1 MKPLISSSED
11 KMKKISVV
19 IPVYNVEK
27 YLSECLDSVVNQTY
41 KNLQIILVD
50 DGSTDF
56 SGKICDVYAEKDN
69 RITVV
74 HQKNAGAGAAKNTG
88 LELIDGDYFSIID
101 SDDYIE
107 LDMYEKMVN
116 SLEKYNADIVQCL
129 FKDVFVNDSFDR
141 KYKLKGNYPKVL
153 TSKRFLKEY
162 LYDWKYAIFWN
173 KLFKSSLLKEIRFPV
188 GRKIDDEFF
197 TYKLVCN
204 AKKVVNIDNILH
216 NYRMR
221 KTSVMNENDTDR
233 LIYDR
238 IDCFVERYDYIRKKY
253 PSLDKKYLTKL
264 YDSLLYYKT
273 QVNNTEKLEKYIS
286 KIQKPKINKIGKIN
300 EIMRYKKLLDDSY
313 DQSNKI
319 KYE

>member
-1 MKPLISSSED
+1 MKT
-11 KMKKISVV
+11 ISVV

-50 DGSTDF
+50 DGSTDS
-56 SGKICDVYAEKDN
+56 SGKICDEYAEKDN

-116 SLEKYNADIVQCL
+116 SLEKYNSDIAQCL
-129 FKDVFVNDSFDR
+129 FRNVFVNDSFDR
-141 KYKLKGNYPKVL
+141 KYKIKGNYPKIL
-153 TSKRFLKEY
+153 TSKKFLSEL
-162 LYDWKYAIFWN
+162 LYDWKYAIFAN
-173 KLFKSSLLKEIRFPV
+173 KVFKTSLLKDIRFPV

-197 TYKLVCN
+197 TYKLICN
-204 AKKVVNIDNILH
+204 SKKIVNIEDVLYS
-216 NYRMR
+216 YRMR
-221 KTSVMNENDTDR
+221 KTSVMNENDSDR

-238 IDCFVERYDYIRKKY
+238 IDCFVERYNYIKKVY
-253 PSLDKKYLTKL
+253 PSLERKYLLKL
-264 YDSLLYYKT
+264 YDGLLYFKT
-273 QVNNTEKLEKYIS
+273 QLNNTEKIESIIS
-286 KIQKPKINKIGKIN
+286 KIETPKITKV
-300 EIMRYKKLLDDSY
+300 EQFLEVMRFKKLVNDFDDESK
-313 DQSNKI
+313 STKF
-319 KYE
+319 E

>member
-1 MKPLISSSED
+1 
-11 KMKKISVV
+11 MKKISVV

-88 LELIDGDYFSIID
+88 LDLVKGEYFSIID

-116 SLEKYNADIVQCL
+116 SLEKYNVDIVQCL
-129 FKDVFVNDSFDR
+129 FRNVFVNDSFDR
-141 KYKLKGNYPKVL
+141 KYKIKRNYPKVL

-204 AKKVVNIDNILH
+204 AKKVVNIDNILY

-233 LIYDR
+233 FIYDR

-286 KIQKPKINKIGKIN
+286 KIQKPKINKIDKIN

>member
-1 MKPLISSSED
+1 MKNI
-11 KMKKISVV
+11 KANISVI
-19 IPVYNVEK
+19 IPVYNVKK

-56 SGKICDVYAEKDN
+56 SGKICDEYANNDN
-69 RITVV
+69 RIIVV

-129 FKDVFVNDSFDR
+129 FRNVYVNDSFDR
-141 KYKLKGNYPKVL
+141 KYKIKGNYPKVL
-153 TSKRFLKEY
+153 TPKNFLKEY
-162 LYDWKYAIFWN
+162 LYDWKYAIFAN
-173 KLFKSSLLKEIRFPV
+173 KVFKSSLLKDIRFPV

-204 AKKVVNIDNILH
+204 AKKVVNIDNILY

-286 KIQKPKINKIGKIN
+286 KIQKPKINKIDKIN

>member
-1 MKPLISSSED
+1 MLGEKSMKNI
-11 KMKKISVV
+11 KANISVI

-56 SGKICDVYAEKDN
+56 SGKICDEYAEKDN

-88 LELIDGDYFSIID
+88 LELIDGEYFSIID

-116 SLEKYNADIVQCL
+116 SLEKYNVDIVQCL
-129 FKDVFVNDSFDR
+129 FRNVFVNDSFDR
-141 KYKLKGNYPKVL
+141 KYKIKSNYPKVL

-162 LYDWKYAIFWN
+162 LYDWKYAIFAN
-173 KLFKSSLLKEIRFPV
+173 KVFKSSLLKDIRFPV

-204 AKKVVNIDNILH
+204 AKKVVNIDNILY

-238 IDCFVERYDYIRKKY
+238 IDCFIERYNYVSDIY
-253 PSLDKKYLTKL
+253 PSLKKKYNLKL
-264 YDSLLYYKT
+264 YDDLLYFKDSA
-273 QVNNTEKLEKYIS
+273 NDN
-286 KIQKPKINKIGKIN
+286 GKILSLIN
-300 EIMRYKKLLDDSY
+300 NFSRKKFNGFDKLYQKIMNNKLVFEELNK
-313 DQSNKI
+313 SNKC
-319 KYE
+319 EFE

>member
-1 MKPLISSSED
+1 MKI
-11 KMKKISVV
+11 ISVI

-27 YLSECLDSVVNQTY
+27 YLSECLDSVINQTY
-41 KNLQIILVD
+41 KNLQIIIVD

-129 FKDVFVNDSFDR
+129 FRNVFVNDSFDR
-141 KYKLKGNYPKVL
+141 KYKIKGNYPKVL
-153 TSKRFLKEY
+153 TSKSFLKEY

-197 TYKLVCN
+197 TYKLVCS
-204 AKKVVNIDNILH
+204 AKKVVNIDDILY

-221 KTSVMNENDTDR
+221 KTSVMNENDSDR

-238 IDCFVERYDYIRKKY
+238 IDCFIERYNYISNVY
-253 PSLDKKYLTKL
+253 PSLKKNYILKL
-264 YDSLLYYKT
+264 YDDLIYFKDS
-273 QVNNTEKLEKYIS
+273 VRDN
-286 KIQKPKINKIGKIN
+286 GKILALLSDFPRVKYGVFDKLYQKKMN
-300 EIMRYKKLLDDSY
+300 KKLVFEELDKC
-313 DQSNKI
+313 NKC
-319 KYE
+319 EFE

>member
-1 MKPLISSSED
+1 MKNI
-11 KMKKISVV
+11 KANISVI

-27 YLSECLDSVVNQTY
+27 YLLECLDSVINQTY

-50 DGSTDF
+50 DGSTDS

-129 FKDVFVNDSFDR
+129 FRNVYVNDSFDR
-141 KYKLKGNYPKVL
+141 KYKIKGNYPKVL
-153 TSKRFLKEY
+153 TSKSFLKEY
-162 LYDWKYAIFWN
+162 LYDWKYAIFAN
-173 KLFKSSLLKEIRFPV
+173 KVFKSSLLKEIRFPV

-204 AKKVVNIDNILH
+204 AKKVVNIDNILY

-238 IDCFVERYDYIRKKY
+238 IDCFIERYNYVSDIY
-253 PSLDKKYLTKL
+253 PSLKKKYNLKL
-264 YDSLLYYKT
+264 YDDLLYFKDSAKD
-273 QVNNTEKLEKYIS
+273 N
-286 KIQKPKINKIGKIN
+286 GKILSLIN
-300 EIMRYKKLLDDSY
+300 NFSRKKSNGFDKLYQKIMNNKLVFEELNK
-313 DQSNKI
+313 SNKC
-319 KYE
+319 EFE

>member
-1 MKPLISSSED
+1 MKT
-11 KMKKISVV
+11 ISVV

-27 YLSECLDSVVNQTY
+27 YLSECLDSVINQTY

-50 DGSTDF
+50 DGSTDS
-56 SGKICDVYAEKDN
+56 SGKICDEYAEKDA

-74 HQKNAGAGAAKNTG
+74 HQSNAGAGAAKNTG
-88 LELIDGDYFSIID
+88 LDLVKGEYFSIID

-129 FKDVFVNDSFDR
+129 FRNVYVNDSFDR
-141 KYKLKGNYPKVL
+141 KYKIKGNYPKVL
-153 TSKRFLKEY
+153 TSKSFLKEY

-204 AKKVVNIDNILH
+204 AKKVVNIDNILY

-221 KTSVMNENDTDR
+221 KTSVMNENNSDR

-238 IDCFVERYDYIRKKY
+238 IDCFIERYNYISNVY
-253 PSLDKKYLTKL
+253 PSLKKNYNLKL
-264 YDSLLYYKT
+264 YDDLLYFKDSAKD
-273 QVNNTEKLEKYIS
+273 N
-286 KIQKPKINKIGKIN
+286 GKILSLIN
-300 EIMRYKKLLDDSY
+300 NFSRKKSNGFDKLYQKKMNKKLVFEELDK
-313 DQSNKI
+313 SNKC
-319 KYE
+319 EFE

>member
-1 MKPLISSSED
+1 
-11 KMKKISVV
+11 MKKISVV

-41 KNLQIILVD
+41 KNLKIILVD

-88 LELIDGDYFSIID
+88 LELIEGDYFSIID

-129 FKDVFVNDSFDR
+129 FRNVFVNDSFDR
-141 KYKLKGNYPKVL
+141 KYKIKGSYPKVL

-162 LYDWKYAIFWN
+162 LYDWKYAIFAN
-173 KLFKSSLLKEIRFPV
+173 KVFKSSLLKDIRFPV

-204 AKKVVNIDNILH
+204 AKKVVNIDNILY

-221 KTSVMNENDTDR
+221 KTSVMNENNSDR

-238 IDCFVERYDYIRKKY
+238 IDCFIERYNYVSDIY
-253 PSLDKKYLTKL
+253 PSLKKKYNLKL
-264 YDSLLYYKT
+264 YDDLLYFKDSAKD
-273 QVNNTEKLEKYIS
+273 N
-286 KIQKPKINKIGKIN
+286 GKILSLIDN
-300 EIMRYKKLLDDSY
+300 FSRKKSNGFDKLYQKIMNNKLVFEELNK
-313 DQSNKI
+313 SNKC
-319 KYE
+319 EFE

>member
-1 MKPLISSSED
+1 
-11 KMKKISVV
+11 MKKISVV

-129 FKDVFVNDSFDR
+129 FRNVYVNDSFDR
-141 KYKLKGNYPKVL
+141 KYKIKGNYPKLL
-153 TSKRFLKEY
+153 TSKSFLKEY
-162 LYDWKYAIFWN
+162 LYDWKYAIFAN
-173 KLFKSSLLKEIRFPV
+173 KVFKSSLLKEIRFPV

-204 AKKVVNIDNILH
+204 AKKVVNIDNILY

-238 IDCFVERYDYIRKKY
+238 IDCFIERYNYVSDIY
-253 PSLDKKYLTKL
+253 PSLKKKYNLKL
-264 YDSLLYYKT
+264 YDDLLYFKDSAKD
-273 QVNNTEKLEKYIS
+273 N
-286 KIQKPKINKIGKIN
+286 GKILSLIN
-300 EIMRYKKLLDDSY
+300 NFSRKKSNGFDKLYQKIMNNKLVFEELNK
-313 DQSNKI
+313 SNKC
-319 KYE
+319 EFE

>member
-1 MKPLISSSED
+1 
-11 KMKKISVV
+11 MKKISVV

-129 FKDVFVNDSFDR
+129 FRNVYVYDSFDR
-141 KYKLKGNYPKVL
+141 KYKIKGNYPKVL
-153 TSKRFLKEY
+153 TSKSFLKEY
-162 LYDWKYAIFWN
+162 LYDWKYAIFAN
-173 KLFKSSLLKEIRFPV
+173 KVFKSSLLKEIRFPV

-204 AKKVVNIDNILH
+204 AKKVVNIDNILY

-238 IDCFVERYDYIRKKY
+238 IDCFIERYNYVSDIY
-253 PSLDKKYLTKL
+253 PSLKKKYNLKL
-264 YDSLLYYKT
+264 YDDLLYFKDSAKD
-273 QVNNTEKLEKYIS
+273 N
-286 KIQKPKINKIGKIN
+286 GKILSLIN
-300 EIMRYKKLLDDSY
+300 NFSRKKSNGFDKLYQKIMNNKLVFEELNK
-313 DQSNKI
+313 SNKC
-319 KYE
+319 EFE

>member
-1 MKPLISSSED
+1 
-11 KMKKISVV
+11 MKKISVV

-88 LELIDGDYFSIID
+88 LDLVKGEYFSIID

-116 SLEKYNADIVQCL
+116 SLEKYNVDIVQCL
-129 FKDVFVNDSFDR
+129 FRNVFVNDSFDR
-141 KYKLKGNYPKVL
+141 KYKIKSNYPKVL

-204 AKKVVNIDNILH
+204 AKKVVNIDNILY

-233 LIYDR
+233 FIYDR

-286 KIQKPKINKIGKIN
+286 KIQKPKINKIDKIN

>member
-1 MKPLISSSED
+1 
-11 KMKKISVV
+11 MKKISVV

-27 YLSECLDSVVNQTY
+27 YLSECLDSVIYQTY

-50 DGSTDF
+50 DGSTDS
-56 SGKICDVYAEKDN
+56 SGKICDEYAEKDD

-74 HQKNAGAGAAKNTG
+74 HQSNAGAGAAKNTG

-116 SLEKYNADIVQCL
+116 SLEKYNSDIAQCL
-129 FKDVFVNDSFDR
+129 FRNVFVNDSFDR
-141 KYKLKGNYPKVL
+141 KYKIKGNYPKIL
-153 TSKRFLKEY
+153 TSKNFLKEY

-173 KLFKSSLLKEIRFPV
+173 KLFKKSLLQNIKFPV

-204 AKKVVNIDNILH
+204 AKKVVNIDNILY

-221 KTSVMNENDTDR
+221 KTSVMNENNSDR

-238 IDCFVERYDYIRKKY
+238 IDCFIERYNYVSNVF
-253 PSLDKKYLTKL
+253 PSLERKYLLKL
-264 YDSLLYYKT
+264 YDGLLYFKT
-273 QVNNTEKLEKYIS
+273 LLNNTEKIESIIS
-286 KIQKPKINKIGKIN
+286 KIETPKITKV
-300 EIMRYKKLLDDSY
+300 EQFLEVMRFKKLVNDFDDESK
-313 DQSNKI
+313 STKF
-319 KYE
+319 E

>member
-1 MKPLISSSED
+1 
-11 KMKKISVV
+11 MKKISVV

-129 FKDVFVNDSFDR
+129 FRNVYVNDSFDR
-141 KYKLKGNYPKVL
+141 KYKIKGNYPKVL
-153 TSKRFLKEY
+153 TSKSFLKEY
-162 LYDWKYAIFWN
+162 LYDWKYAIFAN
-173 KLFKSSLLKEIRFPV
+173 KVFKSSLLKEIRFPV

-204 AKKVVNIDNILH
+204 AKKVVNIDNILY

-238 IDCFVERYDYIRKKY
+238 IDCFIERYNYVSDIY
-253 PSLDKKYLTKL
+253 PSLKKKYNLKL
-264 YDSLLYYKT
+264 YDDLLYFKDSAKD
-273 QVNNTEKLEKYIS
+273 N
-286 KIQKPKINKIGKIN
+286 GKILSLIN
-300 EIMRYKKLLDDSY
+300 NFSRKKSNGFDKLYQKIMNNKLVFEELNK
-313 DQSNKI
+313 SNKC
-319 KYE
+319 EFE

>member
-1 MKPLISSSED
+1 MIWEIE
-11 KMKKISVV
+11 MKKISVV

-129 FKDVFVNDSFDR
+129 FRNVYVNDSFDR
-141 KYKLKGNYPKVL
+141 KYKIKGNYPKVL
-153 TSKRFLKEY
+153 TSKSFLKEY
-162 LYDWKYAIFWN
+162 LYDWKYAIFAN
-173 KLFKSSLLKEIRFPV
+173 KVFKSSLLKEIRFPV

-204 AKKVVNIDNILH
+204 AKKVVNIDNILY

-238 IDCFVERYDYIRKKY
+238 IDCFIERYNYVSDIY
-253 PSLDKKYLTKL
+253 PSLKKKYNLKL
-264 YDSLLYYKT
+264 YYDLLYFKDSAKD
-273 QVNNTEKLEKYIS
+273 N
-286 KIQKPKINKIGKIN
+286 GKILSLIN
-300 EIMRYKKLLDDSY
+300 NFSRKKSNGFDKLYQKIMNNKLVFEELNK
-313 DQSNKI
+313 SNKC
-319 KYE
+319 EFE

>member
-1 MKPLISSSED
+1 
-11 KMKKISVV
+11 MKKISVV

-88 LELIDGDYFSIID
+88 LELIEGDYFSIID

-129 FKDVFVNDSFDR
+129 FRNVFVNDSFGR
-141 KYKLKGNYPKVL
+141 KYKIKGNYPKVL

-162 LYDWKYAIFWN
+162 LYDWKYAIFAN
-173 KLFKSSLLKEIRFPV
+173 KVFKSSLLKDIRFPV

-204 AKKVVNIDNILH
+204 AKKVVNIDNILY

-221 KTSVMNENDTDR
+221 KTSVMNENNSDR

-238 IDCFVERYDYIRKKY
+238 IDCFIERYNYVSDIY
-253 PSLDKKYLTKL
+253 PSLKKKYNLKL
-264 YDSLLYYKT
+264 YDDLLYFKDSAKD
-273 QVNNTEKLEKYIS
+273 N
-286 KIQKPKINKIGKIN
+286 GKILSLIN
-300 EIMRYKKLLDDSY
+300 NFSRKKSNGFDKLYQKIMNNKLVFEELNK
-313 DQSNKI
+313 SNKC
-319 KYE
+319 EFE

>member
-1 MKPLISSSED
+1 MKTV
-11 KMKKISVV
+11 SVV

-27 YLSECLDSVVNQTY
+27 YLPECLDSVIDQTY
-41 KNLQIILVD
+41 KNLQIIIVD
-50 DGSTDF
+50 DGSTDS
-56 SGKICDVYAEKDN
+56 SGKICDEYAEKDN
-69 RITVV
+69 RIIVV

-88 LELIDGDYFSIID
+88 LELIDGEYFSIID

-107 LDMYEKMVN
+107 LDMYEKMIN

-129 FKDVFVNDSFDR
+129 FRNVFVNDSFDR
-141 KYKLKGNYPKVL
+141 KYKIKSNYPKVL
-153 TSKRFLKEY
+153 TSKNFLKEY

-204 AKKVVNIDNILH
+204 AKKVVNIDNILY

-238 IDCFVERYDYIRKKY
+238 IDCFIERYNYVSDIY
-253 PSLDKKYLTKL
+253 PSLKKKYLTKL

-273 QVNNTEKLEKYIS
+273 QVDNTEKLEKYIS
-286 KIQKPKINKIGKIN
+286 KIQKPKINKIDKIN

>member
-1 MKPLISSSED
+1 MKT
-11 KMKKISVV
+11 ISVV

-41 KNLQIILVD
+41 KNLQIIIVD
-50 DGSTDF
+50 DGSTDS
-56 SGKICDVYAEKDN
+56 SGKICDEYAEKDD

-74 HQKNAGAGAAKNTG
+74 HQSNAGAGAAKNTG

-116 SLEKYNADIVQCL
+116 SLEKYNSDIAQCL
-129 FKDVFVNDSFDR
+129 FRNVFVNDSFDR
-141 KYKLKGNYPKVL
+141 KYKIKGNYPKVL
-153 TSKRFLKEY
+153 TSKKFLSEL
-162 LYDWKYAIFWN
+162 LYDWKYAIFAN
-173 KLFKSSLLKEIRFPV
+173 KVFKTSLLKNIRFPV

-204 AKKVVNIDNILH
+204 AKKVVNIDNILY

-238 IDCFVERYDYIRKKY
+238 IDCFVERYDYIRRKY
-253 PSLDKKYLTKL
+253 PSLNKKYLTKL

-273 QVNNTEKLEKYIS
+273 QVKNTEKLEKYIS
-286 KIQKPKINKIGKIN
+286 KIQKPKINKIDKIN
-300 EIMRYKKLLDDSY
+300 EIMRYKKLLDESY

>member
-1 MKPLISSSED
+1 MKNI
-11 KMKKISVV
+11 KANISVI

-56 SGKICDVYAEKDN
+56 SGKICDEYAEKDN

-88 LELIDGDYFSIID
+88 LELIDGEYFSIID

-116 SLEKYNADIVQCL
+116 SLEKYNVDIVQCL
-129 FKDVFVNDSFDR
+129 FRNVFVNDSFDR
-141 KYKLKGNYPKVL
+141 KYKIKSNYPKVL

-162 LYDWKYAIFWN
+162 LYDWKYAIFAN
-173 KLFKSSLLKEIRFPV
+173 KVFKSSLLKDIRFPV

-204 AKKVVNIDNILH
+204 AKKVVNIDNILY

-238 IDCFVERYDYIRKKY
+238 IDCFIERYNYVSDIY
-253 PSLDKKYLTKL
+253 PSLKKKYNLKL
-264 YDSLLYYKT
+264 YDDLLYFKDSA
-273 QVNNTEKLEKYIS
+273 NDN
-286 KIQKPKINKIGKIN
+286 GKILSLIN
-300 EIMRYKKLLDDSY
+300 NFSRKKFNGFDKLYQKIMNNKLVFEELNK
-313 DQSNKI
+313 SNKC
-319 KYE
+319 EFE

>member
-1 MKPLISSSED
+1 
-11 KMKKISVV
+11 MKKISVV

-27 YLSECLDSVVNQTY
+27 YLSECLDSVINQTY
-41 KNLQIILVD
+41 KDLQIILVD

-129 FKDVFVNDSFDR
+129 FRNVYVNDSFDR
-141 KYKLKGNYPKVL
+141 KYKIKGNYPKVL

-204 AKKVVNIDNILH
+204 AKKVVNIDNILY

-221 KTSVMNENDTDR
+221 KTSVMNENNSDR

-238 IDCFVERYDYIRKKY
+238 IDCFVERYDYIRRKY
-253 PSLDKKYLTKL
+253 PSLNKKYLTKL

-273 QVNNTEKLEKYIS
+273 QVKNTEKLEKYIS
-286 KIQKPKINKIGKIN
+286 KIQKPKINKIDKIN
-300 EIMRYKKLLDDSY
+300 EIMRYKKLLDESY

>member
-1 MKPLISSSED
+1 
-11 KMKKISVV
+11 MKKISVV

-88 LELIDGDYFSIID
+88 LDLVKGEYFSIID

-129 FKDVFVNDSFDR
+129 FRNVFVNDSFDR
-141 KYKLKGNYPKVL
+141 KYKIKSNYPKVL

-162 LYDWKYAIFWN
+162 LYDWKYAIFAN
-173 KLFKSSLLKEIRFPV
+173 KVFKSSLLKDIRFPV

-204 AKKVVNIDNILH
+204 AKKVVNIDNILY

-221 KTSVMNENDTDR
+221 KTSVMNENNSDR

-238 IDCFVERYDYIRKKY
+238 IDCFIERYNYVSDIY
-253 PSLDKKYLTKL
+253 PSLKKKYNLKL
-264 YDSLLYYKT
+264 YDDLLYFKDSAKD
-273 QVNNTEKLEKYIS
+273 N
-286 KIQKPKINKIGKIN
+286 GKILSLIN
-300 EIMRYKKLLDDSY
+300 NFSRKKSNGFDKLYQKIMNNKLVFEELDK
-313 DQSNKI
+313 SNKC
-319 KYE
+319 EFE

>member
-1 MKPLISSSED
+1 MKT
-11 KMKKISVV
+11 ISVV

-27 YLSECLDSVVNQTY
+27 YLSECLDSVINQTY
-41 KNLQIILVD
+41 KNLQIIIVD

-129 FKDVFVNDSFDR
+129 FRNVFVNDSFDR
-141 KYKLKGNYPKVL
+141 KYKIKGNYPKVL
-153 TSKRFLKEY
+153 TSKSCLKEY

-173 KLFKSSLLKEIRFPV
+173 KLFKKSLLQNIKFPV

-204 AKKVVNIDNILH
+204 AKKVVNIDNILY

-221 KTSVMNENDTDR
+221 KTSVMNENNSDR

-286 KIQKPKINKIGKIN
+286 KIQKPKINKIDKIN

>member
-1 MKPLISSSED
+1 MKPLINSSEV
-11 KMKKISVV
+11 KMKTISVV

-41 KNLQIILVD
+41 KNLQIIIVD
-50 DGSTDF
+50 DGSTDS
-56 SGKICDVYAEKDN
+56 SGKICDEYAGKDN
-69 RITVV
+69 RISVI
-74 HQKNAGAGAAKNTG
+74 HQSNAGAGAAKNTG

-116 SLEKYNADIVQCL
+116 SLEKYNSDIAQCL
-129 FKDVFVNDSFDR
+129 FRNVFVNDSFDR
-141 KYKLKGNYPKVL
+141 KYKIKGNYPKIL
-153 TSKRFLKEY
+153 TSKNFLKEY

-173 KLFKSSLLKEIRFPV
+173 KLFKKSLLQNIKFPV

-204 AKKVVNIDNILH
+204 AKKVVNIDNILY

-221 KTSVMNENDTDR
+221 KTSVMNENNSDR

-238 IDCFVERYDYIRKKY
+238 IDCFIERYNYVSNVFPSLKKKY
-253 PSLDKKYLTKL
+253 NLKL
-264 YDSLLYYKT
+264 YDDLLHFKDSAKDNSKILSLLNDFSRVKYG
-273 QVNNTEKLEKYIS
+273 VFDKLYQRKMYNRLVFEEL
-286 KIQKPKINKIGKIN
+286 NK
-300 EIMRYKKLLDDSY
+300 
-313 DQSNKI
+313 SNKC
-319 KYE
+319 EFE

>member
-1 MKPLISSSED
+1 
-11 KMKKISVV
+11 MKKISVV

-27 YLSECLDSVVNQTY
+27 YLSECLDSVINQTY

-88 LELIDGDYFSIID
+88 LELIDGEYFSIID

-129 FKDVFVNDSFDR
+129 FRNVYVDDSFDR
-141 KYKLKGNYPKVL
+141 KYKIKGNYPKVL
-153 TSKRFLKEY
+153 TSKIFLKEY
-162 LYDWKYAIFWN
+162 LYDWKYAIFAN
-173 KLFKSSLLKEIRFPV
+173 KVFKSSLLKDIRFPV

-204 AKKVVNIDNILH
+204 AKKVVNIDNILY

-221 KTSVMNENDTDR
+221 KTSVMNENNSDR

-238 IDCFVERYDYIRKKY
+238 IDCFIERYNYVSDIY
-253 PSLDKKYLTKL
+253 PSLKKKYNLKL
-264 YDSLLYYKT
+264 YDDLLYFKDSAKD
-273 QVNNTEKLEKYIS
+273 N
-286 KIQKPKINKIGKIN
+286 GKILSLIN
-300 EIMRYKKLLDDSY
+300 NFSRKKSNGFDKLYQKIMNNKLVFEELNK
-313 DQSNKI
+313 SNKC
-319 KYE
+319 EFE

>member
-1 MKPLISSSED
+1 MKT
-11 KMKKISVV
+11 ISVV

-27 YLSECLDSVVNQTY
+27 YLPECLDSVINQIY

-50 DGSTDF
+50 DGSTDS
-56 SGKICDVYAEKDN
+56 SGKICDEYAEKDN

-116 SLEKYNADIVQCL
+116 SLEKYNSDIAQCL
-129 FKDVFVNDSFDR
+129 FRNVFVNDSFDR
-141 KYKLKGNYPKVL
+141 KYKIKGNYPKIL
-153 TSKRFLKEY
+153 TSKNFLKEY

-173 KLFKSSLLKEIRFPV
+173 KLFKKSLLQNIKFPV

-204 AKKVVNIDNILH
+204 AKKVANIDNILY

-221 KTSVMNENDTDR
+221 KTSVMNENNSDR

-238 IDCFVERYDYIRKKY
+238 IDCFIERYNYVSNVFPSLKKKY
-253 PSLDKKYLTKL
+253 NLKL
-264 YDSLLYYKT
+264 YDDLLYFKDSANDNSKILSLLNDFSRVKYG
-273 QVNNTEKLEKYIS
+273 VFDKLYQRKMYNRLVFEEL
-286 KIQKPKINKIGKIN
+286 NK
-300 EIMRYKKLLDDSY
+300 
-313 DQSNKI
+313 SNKC
-319 KYE
+319 EFE

>member
-1 MKPLISSSED
+1 
-11 KMKKISVV
+11 MKKISVV